1 MQPALTEYGAV
12 TGAASHC
19 GRLAC
24 LRWES
29 SGERYVD
36 GMVDELPLARLVRGG
51 GLHSRLVPLPD
62 RLDEYSA
69 PATALVRRCEDSY
82 GPVVASL

>member
-12 TGAASHC
+12 TGAAPHC

-36 GMVDELPLARLVRGG
+36 GMVDELPLARFVRGG

-62 RLDEYSA
+62 ILESNGSGDQVGL
-69 PATALVRRCEDSY
+69 PQI
-82 GPVVASL
+82 PPN